1 MEGQYRF
8 LGRVWRL
15 VTGFLETETIAAGEL
30 SKAEKDVRR
39 AVHTAIAEVSD
50 DMQGEYQFNTAISEL
65 MKLSNALTDADCIT
79 SPVYREGIET
89 LVKLLA
95 PFAPHL
101 ADELWQQLGNSV
113 SVHLASWPIVDPS
126 ALVVDEITLVI
137 QVNGKFRGKL
147 QAPASAD
154 KAELERLALASE
166 VAQKHLEG
174 KEIRKTIIV
183 PQKLVNFVVAG

>member
-1 MEGQYRF
+1 
-8 LGRVWRL
+8 
-15 VTGFLETETIAAGEL
+15 
-30 SKAEKDVRR
+30 
-39 AVHTAIAEVSD
+39 VHTAIAEVSD

-101 ADELWQQLGNSV
+101 ADELWQQLGNSA
-113 SVHLASWPIVDPS
+113 SVHLASWPELDPS

-166 VAQKHLEG
+166 VALKHLEG
-174 KEIRKTIIV
+174 KEIRKTIVV
-183 PQKLVNFVVAG
+183 PQKLVNFVVVG